1 MQIGAA
7 ASTGEVTAVFS
18 NIGQIK
24 MPEECVSYIRRFTF
38 FTTTP
43 KIELCLCSWQEEMTF
58 GFTSAYANE
67 RLEKNFFALLEREGI
82 QVTLLDEK
90 ERYPDTRREK
100 TLIHRGFQWFTFL
113 CVAVIA
119 LAQVINWVVYPQG
132 WWGKYVLAGA
142 GCAWILAFIGLAK
155 RRDLLK
161 NAVWQ
166 MIVVSLLLTFW
177 DFLTGWKGWSVN
189 WGIPLVVTAVL
200 FLMAGIT
207 AVLKLPPERYMI
219 YFLMVCTVGLVLFGL
234 AFFGVLT
241 VRFPSALCGILS
253 FLVLA
258 AFLIFRRQTVV
269 EELKKKFHF

>member
-1 MQIGAA
+1 M
-7 ASTGEVTAVFS
+7 
-18 NIGQIK
+18 
-24 MPEECVSYIRRFTF
+24 
-38 FTTTP
+38 
-43 KIELCLCSWQEEMTF
+43 
-58 GFTSAYANE
+58 
-67 RLEKNFFALLEREGI
+67 
-82 QVTLLDEK
+82 
-90 ERYPDTRREK
+90 
-100 TLIHRGFQWFTFL
+100 
-113 CVAVIA
+113 
-119 LAQVINWVVYPQG
+119 
-132 WWGKYVLAGA
+132 LAGA

-189 WGIPLVVTAVL
+189 WGIPLAVTAVL
-200 FLMAGIT
+200 LLMAGIT